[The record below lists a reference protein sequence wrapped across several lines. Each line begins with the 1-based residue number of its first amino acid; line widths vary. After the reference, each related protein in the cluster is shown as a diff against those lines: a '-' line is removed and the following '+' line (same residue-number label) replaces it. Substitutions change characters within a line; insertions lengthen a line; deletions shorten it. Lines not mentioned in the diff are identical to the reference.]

1 MGEGYATSKVVQTGI
16 AMTNCVAKD
25 LKIDITHS
33 LAICEEIGDRL
44 RQILGPKTIGPVP
57 PHLQNLLEQLAK
69 LDHEATP
76 SLVPALEGMLFA
88 PEDCLIKKG
97 PPDQQPVK
105 RKSGSSH
112 NSRKYALA
120 YSSNS

>member
-1 MGEGYATSKVVQTGI
+1 
-16 AMTNCVAKD
+16 MTNRIAKD
-25 LKIDITHS
+25 LKIDTTHS

-44 RQILGPKTIGPVP
+44 RQILGPKTIGPLP

-76 SLVPALEGMLFA
+76 SLVPTLGDLLSAT
-88 PEDCLIKKG
+88 EDCLIKKG
-97 PPDQQPVK
+97 APDQQPVK
-105 RKSGSSH
+105 RKSGPSH